1 MISSPVRCTLF
12 HCHLVSL
19 EADPCGRVSLAI
31 WYTIELS
38 QGRHRQKMR
47 DREQRKVR
55 VFIP

>member
-1 MISSPVRCTLF
+1 MISSLVLCTLF

-31 WYTIELS
+31 WYAIELS

-47 DREQRKVR
+47 DRE
-55 VFIP
+55 